1 MKENIIK
8 YKLRLNLYYFLI
20 RAFVFIQIIKY
31 CKFSCG
37 ENAPFLKGEECIS
50 FCTSEE
56 VKNKTCEI
64 NYKKLKTQWISN
76 IIYFSDKNW
85 EYINPM
91 TSQNNDLIVLLS
103 TFPESNERL
112 LYGITSEGRGYF
124 NESEIHKMEINDPNV
139 TGRFESE
146 AFMVKLLGS
155 TDNKEYILSFGKAK
169 QFMEIY
175 DIENEKIYFK
185 PIINVFHRL
194 YDVHQVSGAFV
205 KITSNSNNNY
215 LIGLLSN
222 NYTTSSTTSYLN
234 IFTFNITSLS
244 DENITLQYDY
254 KEKQTYNSKMA
265 SCYESVQKSIVC
277 FFKYQHLSTVS
288 YSYFG
293 YNPEKRTDGSQTV
306 LIINNKEEEKFFKC
320 VHYTLEIGAFLYYTN
335 DKEPKAVIALGE
347 FKTTG
352 CTSILTRIE
361 FKSYNFSYNDLLN
374 DIVKISDG
382 KIFFAAVSKDMKSLY
397 IVSIHNTQAN
407 SVLYY
412 MKRIYHINGFIYNDY
427 SFNSAIRLSI
437 FNNYLAFCSNG
448 VTSNEKNFSSLIMF
462 SYPNSTDL
470 NQEITHLLL
479 NGNETSIN
487 NISIDIKKLCL
498 IENNIFGLDL
508 TGLKIIE
515 VYNNSNNSY
524 LLSSL
529 NNKEISKGQLLLLND
544 SLNLYIQK
552 KDNIYDKFT
561 YGIKYSCVASEPS
574 YNEYNN
580 YTISFEDKLNKEQK
594 NFTQQVYYGR
604 YTFYNFSLN
613 NQLTD
618 EGCNKG
624 CELCYYLNKNKCITC
639 ELGLEFEILADN
651 KICFVEQTSTE
662 LITNFIESETITGEL
677 ITNIE
682 TFYTDFKTSQ
692 SESDISTTEKIIEEK
707 STNVIVDTSKTEIPT
722 EFDSQ
727 TNTTEKIIKEKSTN
741 VIVDTSKTEIS
752 TEFDSQTS
760 TTEKIIEEK
769 STNIIVDTSKT
780 EIFTEFDSQTSTTEK
795 IIKEISTNVIVDTS
809 KTEIFTEFDSQT
821 HSDRQQC
828 NAKEIIEGICN
839 GELTDEMAEEIY
851 YYIKNNIINSNFT
864 DDYLLIKT
872 PSLKFQLSTQEFIKS
887 FGNLNTSKINLGEC
901 ENKLKKKHNIS
912 DENSL
917 IIFKIDI
924 ENSNK
929 SYTYVQYEIYNPETY
944 QQLSLDICNNLLIN
958 ITIPAK
964 LDSETQFVYE
974 KLKDYGYN
982 LFDINDKFYND
993 ICTKYTTENSTDI
1006 LLTDRRNDIYYKYGN
1021 KAICQD
1027 GCNLASYNGSSEEAT
1042 CQCQPQT
1049 NKTDL
1054 NLNIIKNY
1062 NIKDVNQVFFKTLN
1076 NSNFRVLK
1084 CYKVAIDLNTI
1095 KENKGRLMMTLIL
1108 FLFIILFIIFIIKG
1122 KKQLAIYIHQVFEII
1137 KTSSGK
1143 NKLLKNETKKIQKAK
1158 TKFQKKE
1165 KNKNIKKTK
1174 TINKKERIKG
1184 IDIIKKYIQKKIE
1197 KHKSNPLKRAKT
1209 KVIQKK
1215 KLEETK
1221 FTKVSTKGY
1230 RKSKKDN
1237 DLIPLNSHCSKL
1249 IKQKSINTHYNS
1261 NNSLFNAKLT
1271 KVNSFNLYSL
1281 SNAKS
1286 NKNNNFIKN
1295 DKILSMNDQELNSL
1309 DYKNALFYDKR
1320 TYFQYYWSLLKKKHM
1335 IFFAFI
1341 PSNDYNLQYLKISLL
1356 LLSFSLSLN
1365 INGFFFSDKTMHKIY
1380 EDEGV
1385 VNYLYQIAQI
1395 IYSTIISSVISI
1407 ILRKLSLIEDTI
1419 LKIKKKKKSNK
1430 AIEMLRKAHKCIK
1443 IQFAI
1448 FFVLSFL
1455 LLFFFWYFIS
1465 CFCGVYINTQ
1475 MILIIDSLTSFGL
1488 SMVYPLGLNLLPGLF
1503 RIPALRNKKKD
1514 KECMYKISQY
1524 ISLI

>member
-1 MKENIIK
+1 
-8 YKLRLNLYYFLI
+8 
-20 RAFVFIQIIKY
+20 
-31 CKFSCG
+31 
-37 ENAPFLKGEECIS
+37 
-50 FCTSEE
+50 
-56 VKNKTCEI
+56 
-64 NYKKLKTQWISN
+64 
-76 IIYFSDKNW
+76 
-85 EYINPM
+85 
-91 TSQNNDLIVLLS
+91 
-103 TFPESNERL
+103 
-112 LYGITSEGRGYF
+112 
-124 NESEIHKMEINDPNV
+124 
-139 TGRFESE
+139 
-146 AFMVKLLGS
+146 
-155 TDNKEYILSFGKAK
+155 
-169 QFMEIY
+169 
-175 DIENEKIYFK
+175 
-185 PIINVFHRL
+185 
-194 YDVHQVSGAFV
+194 
-205 KITSNSNNNY
+205 
-215 LIGLLSN
+215 
-222 NYTTSSTTSYLN
+222 
-234 IFTFNITSLS
+234 
-244 DENITLQYDY
+244 
-254 KEKQTYNSKMA
+254 
-265 SCYESVQKSIVC
+265 
-277 FFKYQHLSTVS
+277 
-288 YSYFG
+288 
-293 YNPEKRTDGSQTV
+293 
-306 LIINNKEEEKFFKC
+306 
-320 VHYTLEIGAFLYYTN
+320 
-335 DKEPKAVIALGE
+335 
-347 FKTTG
+347 
-352 CTSILTRIE
+352 
-361 FKSYNFSYNDLLN
+361 
-374 DIVKISDG
+374 
-382 KIFFAAVSKDMKSLY
+382 
-397 IVSIHNTQAN
+397 
-407 SVLYY
+407 
-412 MKRIYHINGFIYNDY
+412 
-427 SFNSAIRLSI
+427 
-437 FNNYLAFCSNG
+437 
-448 VTSNEKNFSSLIMF
+448 
-462 SYPNSTDL
+462 
-470 NQEITHLLL
+470 
-479 NGNETSIN
+479 
-487 NISIDIKKLCL
+487 
-498 IENNIFGLDL
+498 
-508 TGLKIIE
+508 
-515 VYNNSNNSY
+515 
-524 LLSSL
+524 
-529 NNKEISKGQLLLLND
+529 
-544 SLNLYIQK
+544 
-552 KDNIYDKFT
+552 
-561 YGIKYSCVASEPS
+561 
-574 YNEYNN
+574 
-580 YTISFEDKLNKEQK
+580 
-594 NFTQQVYYGR
+594 
-604 YTFYNFSLN
+604 
-613 NQLTD
+613 
-618 EGCNKG
+618 
-624 CELCYYLNKNKCITC
+624 
-639 ELGLEFEILADN
+639 
-651 KICFVEQTSTE
+651 
-662 LITNFIESETITGEL
+662 
-677 ITNIE
+677 
-682 TFYTDFKTSQ
+682 
-692 SESDISTTEKIIEEK
+692 
-707 STNVIVDTSKTEIPT
+707 
-722 EFDSQ
+722 
-727 TNTTEKIIKEKSTN
+727 
-741 VIVDTSKTEIS
+741 
-752 TEFDSQTS
+752 
-760 TTEKIIEEK
+760 
-769 STNIIVDTSKT
+769 
-780 EIFTEFDSQTSTTEK
+780 
-795 IIKEISTNVIVDTS
+795 
-809 KTEIFTEFDSQT
+809 
-821 HSDRQQC
+821 
-828 NAKEIIEGICN
+828 
-839 GELTDEMAEEIY
+839 MAEEIY

-872 PSLKFQLSTQEFIKS
+872 PSLKFQLSTQEFINS

-964 LDSETQFVYE
+964 LDSETQLLYE

-1143 NKLLKNETKKIQKAK
+1143 NKLLKNETKKVQKTK

-1281 SNAKS
+1281 SKAKS

-1430 AIEMLRKAHKCIK
+1430 AIEMLREAHKCIK
-1443 IQFAI
+1443 IQFVI

-1488 SMVYPLGLNLLPGLF
+1488 SMVYPFGLNLFPGLF

>member
-20 RAFVFIQIIKY
+20 KAFVFIQIIKY

-103 TFPESNERL
+103 TFHESNERL

-412 MKRIYHINGFIYNDY
+412 IKRIYHINGFIYNDY

-487 NISIDIKKLCL
+487 NISIDVKKLCL

-692 SESDISTTEKIIEEK
+692 SESDISTTIIEEK

-727 TNTTEKIIKEKSTN
+727 TNTTEKIIKEKSIN

-872 PSLKFQLSTQEFIKS
+872 PSLKFQLSTQEFINS

-1054 NLNIIKNY
+1054 NLNIIKKY

-1143 NKLLKNETKKIQKAK
+1143 NKLLKNETKKIQK
-1158 TKFQKKE
+1158 TKIKYQKKE

-1174 TINKKERIKG
+1174 TITKKEKIKG

-1430 AIEMLRKAHKCIK
+1430 AIEMLREAHKCIK
-1443 IQFAI
+1443 IQFVI

-1488 SMVYPLGLNLLPGLF
+1488 SMVYPLGLNLFPGLF
-1503 RIPALRNKKKD
+1503 RIPALKKKKKD

>member
-37 ENAPFLKGEECIS
+37 ENAPFLKGGECIS

-234 IFTFNITSLS
+234 IFTFNITSIS

-397 IVSIHNTQAN
+397 IVSIHNAQAN

-412 MKRIYHINGFIYNDY
+412 IKRIYHINGFIYNGY

-727 TNTTEKIIKEKSTN
+727 T
-741 VIVDTSKTEIS
+741 
-752 TEFDSQTS
+752 S

-769 STNIIVDTSKT
+769 STNVIVDTSKT

-795 IIKEISTNVIVDTS
+795 IIKEISTNAIVDTS
-809 KTEIFTEFDSQT
+809 KTEIFTQFDSQT

-901 ENKLKKKHNIS
+901 ENRLKEKHKIS

-1137 KTSSGK
+1137 KMSSDK

-1385 VNYLYQIAQI
+1385 VNYLYQLAQI

-1407 ILRKLSLIEDTI
+1407 VLKKLSLIEDTL

-1430 AIEMLRKAHKCIK
+1430 AIEMLREAHKCIK
-1443 IQFAI
+1443 IQFVI

-1475 MILIIDSLTSFGL
+1475 MILINDTLISYGL
-1488 SMVYPLGLNLLPGLF
+1488 SMVYPFGLNLLPGLF
-1503 RIPALRNKKKD
+1503 RIPALRSKKKD

>member
-1 MKENIIK
+1 MIK
-8 YKLRLNLYYFLI
+8 
-20 RAFVFIQIIKY
+20 AFVFIQIIKY

-91 TSQNNDLIVLLS
+91 TSHNNDLIVLLS

-155 TDNKEYILSFGKAK
+155 TDNKEYILSFGKEK

-185 PIINVFHRL
+185 PIINVFHLL

-352 CTSILTRIE
+352 CASILTRIE

-382 KIFFAAVSKDMKSLY
+382 KIFFAAASKDMKSLY

-651 KICFVEQTSTE
+651 KICFVEQSSTE

-727 TNTTEKIIKEKSTN
+727 VSTTEKIIEEKSTNAIVDTSKTEIFTEFDFQTSTTEKIIKEISTN

-760 TTEKIIEEK
+760 TTEKII
-769 STNIIVDTSKT
+769 
-780 EIFTEFDSQTSTTEK
+780 
-795 IIKEISTNVIVDTS
+795 KEISTNVIVDTL
-809 KTEIFTEFDSQT
+809 KTEIFTQFDSQT

-839 GELTDEMAEEIY
+839 GELTDEMSEEIY

-872 PSLKFQLSTQEFIKS
+872 PSLKFQLSTQEFINS

-1054 NLNIIKNY
+1054 NLNIIKKY

-1137 KTSSGK
+1137 KMSSDK
-1143 NKLLKNETKKIQKAK
+1143 NKILKNETKKIQKAK

-1174 TINKKERIKG
+1174 TITKKEKIKG
-1184 IDIIKKYIQKKIE
+1184 IDIIKKYIQQKIE
-1197 KHKSNPLKRAKT
+1197 KHKSNPLKRTKT

-1430 AIEMLRKAHKCIK
+1430 AIEMLREAHKCIK
-1443 IQFAI
+1443 IQFVI

-1514 KECMYKISQY
+1514 KECIYKISQY